1 VLVPRL
7 EPKYAVVEL
16 NHTHKKV
23 LVELEQVPHD
33 HHSSVVEAWSM
44 GLGPAAMLKKLTK
57 K

>member
-1 VLVPRL
+1 MRILRP

-16 NHTHKKV
+16 NHTLKKV
-23 LVELEQVPHD
+23 LVELEQVPRA

-44 GLGPAAMLKKLTK
+44 GLGPAVTLKKLTK